1 MEKRLFIIILA
12 AILIFP
18 LMASAQDTLTIIF
31 KDGRQ
36 QIVNYRDVLRIDFH
50 SSGAA
55 DYSRPSHRDIN
66 IEGLW
71 KTSEGDVRFWQTGNQ
86 VTGSYNPKEHGE
98 LTGALSGN
106 IMSGFW
112 IEDVSGQ
119 KCSYPKNGRYYWGK
133 FRHVFDGNRF
143 SGKWGYC
150 DAEPGTAWTGSR

>member
-1 MEKRLFIIILA
+1 MKKLLFIFILA
-12 AILIFP
+12 GTLTFP
-18 LMASAQDTLTIIF
+18 SMASAQDTLTIIF

-36 QIVNYRDVLRIDFH
+36 QVINYRDVLRIDFN

-55 DYSRPSHRDIN
+55 DYSRPPDREAN

-71 KTSEGDVRFWQTGNQ
+71 KSSEGDVRFWQTGNQ

-98 LTGALSGN
+98 LTGIITGN
-106 IMSGFW
+106 ILSGFW
-112 IEDVSGQ
+112 IEDLSDR

-133 FRHVFDGNRF
+133 IRLVFDGNRF

-150 DAEPGTAWTGSR
+150 DTEPGTAWTGSR